1 MKHPV
6 FFIVLFLVLLTCQ
19 AYPDTFENGPAGM
32 RVDYTITGLSLSAPE
47 DTKSLDREGS
57 GNVFIRD
64 YQVKYKTKAGRVT
77 FSGRISDSNASSE
90 LAEYLEVY
98 LACINKDEPWG
109 KTSDLPGLEQN
120 GLAKTCFIAAPSQSG
135 SFSLSLDV
143 PSGYKVCFMLYL
155 FRSPNDYETT
165 NFDRSMYNETPL
177 NCHRSSIGHNVLAIY
192 GLSSDAPEWTTVVE
206 PQGPTTTVI
215 PHNTTSIDDDEKPPD
230 PGGYVLTAALAAAV
244 AAIIAAAAIGG
255 AAVKTGS
262 KKPDDKPLAYILQLS
277 ADTIKLNPEKPAS
290 LRITA
295 WKVNSETKSCVRAPE
310 ASLTVLVNPDAKGLI
325 VAPLAGKE
333 DLTVTLSLDRQA
345 AITETELTVTA
356 QAGVSSTSAAVKVIV
371 EQGIEM
377 EFF

>member
-6 FFIVLFLVLLTCQ
+6 FFIALFLVLLTCQ
-19 AYPDTFENGPAGM
+19 AYPDTFENGPGGM
-32 RVDYTITGLSLSAPE
+32 RVDYTITGLSLSAPQ
-47 DTKSLDREGS
+47 DREVS
-57 GNVFIRD
+57 ADVLKTDYRHIRD
-64 YQVKYKTKAGRVT
+64 YQITRIGSSVT
-77 FSGRISDSNASSE
+77 FSGTASFANASSE
-90 LAEYLEVY
+90 LPAKLTVAIWYMDANDDSADVPE
-98 LACINKDEPWG
+98 
-109 KTSDLPGLEQN
+109 LEQK
-120 GLAKTCFIAAPSQSG
+120 GMAKSYTKLITTSQSEP
-135 SFSLSLDV
+135 FSLTV
-143 PSGYKVCFMLYL
+143 KTPQGYKVGIELL
-155 FRSPNDYETT
+155 LTR
-165 NFDRSMYNETPL
+165 
-177 NCHRSSIGHNVLAIY
+177 NVHAGVYPVGYTDIPQYHLRIS
-192 GLSSDAPEWTTVVE
+192 GRSSDAPEWTTVVE

-215 PHNTTSIDDDEKPPD
+215 PHNTTSIDDDKKPPD
-230 PGGYVLTAALAAAV
+230 IGGYVLTAALAAAV

-333 DLTVTLSLDRQA
+333 DLTVSLSIDRQA

>member
-6 FFIVLFLVLLTCQ
+6 FFIALFLVLLTCQ
-19 AYPDTFENGPAGM
+19 AYSDTFENGPAGM

-47 DTKSLDREGS
+47 DTKSLVREGS
-57 GNVFIRD
+57 GNVYIRD
-64 YQVKYKTKAGRVT
+64 YQVKYKTKAGRIT

-109 KTSDLPGLEQN
+109 KTSDLPRLEQN
-120 GLAKTCFIAAPSQSG
+120 GLARTCFITAPSQSG

-143 PSGYKVCFMLYL
+143 PPGYKVCFMMYL

-165 NFDRSMYNETPL
+165 NFDKSLYNETPL
-177 NCHRSSIGHNVLAIY
+177 NSHRSSFGSNVLAIY
-192 GLSSDAPEWTTVVE
+192 GISSDAPEWTTVVE
-206 PQGPTTTVI
+206 P
-215 PHNTTSIDDDEKPPD
+215 PD
-230 PGGYVLTAALAAAV
+230 IGGYVLTAALAAAV
-244 AAIIAAAAIGG
+244 AAIVAAAAIAG
-255 AAVKTGS
+255 AAVKTGG

-277 ADTIKLNPEKPAS
+277 ADTVKLNPEKPAS

-310 ASLTVLVNPDAKGLI
+310 ASLTVLVSPDAKGLI

-333 DLTVTLSLDRQA
+333 DLTVSLSIDRQA
-345 AITETELTVTA
+345 IITETELTVTA